1 MVGYQFGRCGRRERW
16 VTDSGADR
24 VQFDQQC
31 SQMGG
36 SLMGYLI
43 DGVADREGEKEM
55 GGCQSSPQGR

>member
-1 MVGYQFGRCGRRERW
+1 M
-16 VTDSGADR
+16 TDSGANR

-55 GGCQSSPQGR
+55 GREGEKEMGGCQSSPQGR